1 MRRKKSQLNF
11 RQVGRTRRENL
22 LLVFSTVL
30 YFIAVIFWLEL
41 TFHFVM
47 FGSFSLSFFFPVI
60 FSIPMGAFFGL
71 LCNLTPSK
79 QANYIITCVLTFF
92 CCLVFGAN
100 IVYHSVFDGY
110 VAVFSMLV
118 QGQATQ
124 ALTFGPFLMQ
134 AIANIWSNIFGII
147 LIVIPF
153 IFILTIGRTLL
164 SFRQRKLP
172 VHGVIAVGIVIS
184 HVICLLLV
192 NFGSREADSVYDL
205 YHHNSSLTASVEQL
219 GIATSMR
226 LDLKSV
232 LFGKSGSGLGDLDLS
247 DEGND
252 WMLQNNPVGGTVDG
266 SEASGDDGTGAETA
280 PAETEPEKEPDI
292 HDLYNF
298 VDIDFDKLI
307 EEAEAAGNSDLATMH
322 RYYQSQ
328 EPTRKN
334 EYTGI
339 YEGYNLIFLTAEG
352 FSPYAVDEEL
362 TPTLYKLVNTGY
374 VFNNFYTPLW
384 YGSTLSGE
392 YANLVSQ
399 VPLDGGR
406 ISMELTGE
414 NKTDMYFCLGRMM
427 ERAGYNMWAF
437 HNHTYDYYSRDAS
450 HPNMGYTNWIAVGT
464 GFETENNSSGKPYWP
479 QSDLHLIDTTFDIYA
494 GSEPFHAY
502 YMTVSAHAEYNFGG
516 NAMSARNRDAVA
528 DLPLS
533 DTAKA
538 YIACNIELDKAL
550 ESLLN
555 KLEEAG
561 IADHTLVVLSADH
574 IPYADGYRDMC
585 DEIAAYQK
593 GVDEYHIDQYF
604 ERYRNNLIIWT
615 GSMAEGENVI
625 VDKPCYSMDI
635 LPTIA
640 NMLGLDYDS
649 RVLVGRDIFSDTE
662 GMVIFPNG
670 SWITETAMYNNS
682 KDARGATSLTGEEV
696 SEDYVSATRKKVSN
710 ALKISRQFVEMDY
723 YKYLHD

>member
-1 MRRKKSQLNF
+1 MSRRRSKLSFQ
-11 RQVGRTRRENL
+11 QVGRTRKENL

-41 TFHFVM
+41 MFHFVM
-47 FGSFSLSFFFPVI
+47 FESFSLNFFFPI
-60 FSIPMGAFFGL
+60 LFSVPIGAFFGL

-79 QANYIITCVLTFF
+79 QANYVITCVLTFF

-100 IVYHSVFDGY
+100 IVYHSVFDTF
-110 VAVFSMLV
+110 VAVFSMIA
-118 QGQATQ
+118 QGTATQ

-153 IFILTIGRTLL
+153 IFILTVGRTLL

-172 VHGVIAVGIVIS
+172 VHGVIAAGVVIA
-184 HVICLLLV
+184 HLICLLIV
-192 NFGSREADSVYDL
+192 NFGSREDYSVYDL
-205 YHHNSSLTASVEQL
+205 YHNSSSLDASVEKL
-219 GIATSMR
+219 GVATTMR

-232 LFGKSGSGLGDLDLS
+232 FFGKKTTGLGDLDLM
-247 DEGND
+247 EANND
-252 WMLQNNPVGGTVDG
+252 WQNVGSGT
-266 SEASGDDGTGAETA
+266 DGTGETA
-280 PAETEPEKEPDI
+280 DPSGTPDETETAMEPETEPDI

-298 VDIDFDKLI
+298 TDIDFDKLI
-307 EEAEAAGNSDLATMH
+307 ADAEAAGNNDLATMH

-328 EPTRKN
+328 QPTSKN
-334 EYTGI
+334 AYTGI
-339 YEGYNLIFLTAEG
+339 YEGYNLIFITAEG
-352 FSPYAVDEEL
+352 FSPFAVHEDL

-374 VFNNFYTPLW
+374 VFTNFYTPLW

-399 VPLDGGR
+399 IPQDGGT
-406 ISMELTGE
+406 ISMKATGQ

-427 ERAGYNMWAF
+427 ERAGYNLWAF
-437 HNHTYDYYSRDAS
+437 HNNTPTYYNRNES
-450 HPNMGYTNWIAVGT
+450 HPNMGYTNWVAIGT
-464 GFETENNSSGKPYWP
+464 GYEPETNSSGKAIWP
-479 QSDLHLIDTTFDIYA
+479 QSDLHLIDTTFDMFA
-494 GSEPFHAY
+494 DQEPFHAY
-502 YMTVSAHAEYNFGG
+502 YLTVSAHAEYNFSG
-516 NAMSARNRDAVA
+516 NSMSLRNKDAVA

-538 YIACNIELDKAL
+538 YIACNIELDKAM

-574 IPYADGYRDMC
+574 IPYADVYKDMC

-593 GVDEYHIDQYF
+593 GVDSYHIEQTF

-615 GSMAEGENVI
+615 GSMEEGQNVV

-635 LPTIA
+635 LPTVA
-640 NMLGLDYDS
+640 NMLGLEYES
-649 RVLVGRDIFSDTE
+649 RVLTGRDIFSDTP
-662 GMVIFPNG
+662 GLVIFPNA
-670 SWITETAMYNNS
+670 SWISEQAMYNTS
-682 KDARGATSLTGEEV
+682 TKEVTSLTGQEIPEEYINTTTKEV
-696 SEDYVSATRKKVSN
+696 RNRIKVS
-710 ALKISRQFVEMDY
+710 RMFVDTDY
-723 YKYLHD
+723 YSYLHD

>member
-1 MRRKKSQLNF
+1 MSRKKSQLNF
-11 RQVGRTRRENL
+11 RQVGRTRKENL

-47 FGSFSLSFFFPVI
+47 FGSFSLSFMFPI
-60 FSIPMGAFFGL
+60 LFSIPMGAFFGF

-100 IVYHSVFDGY
+100 IVYHSVFDSF
-110 VAVFSMLV
+110 VAVFSMIA
-118 QGQATQ
+118 QGTATQ

-172 VHGVIAVGIVIS
+172 VHGVIAAGIVVS
-184 HVICLLLV
+184 HIICLLLV
-192 NFGSREADSVYDL
+192 NFGSRDAYSVYDL
-205 YHHNSSLTASVEQL
+205 YHNNSSLTDSVEQL
-219 GIATSMR
+219 GIATAMR

-232 LFGKSGSGLGDLDLS
+232 LFGKSGSGLSDLDLS
-247 DEGND
+247 NGGSD
-252 WMLQNNPVGGTVDG
+252 WMNQNNPAGGTAEATEP
-266 SEASGDDGTGAETA
+266 SETGEVSGGETA

-298 VDIDFDKLI
+298 TDIDFDKLI
-307 EEAEAAGNSDLATMH
+307 ADAEAAGKSDLATMH

-328 EPTRKN
+328 EPTKKN

-352 FSPYAVDEEL
+352 FSPYAVDKEL

-399 VPLDGGR
+399 IPLDGGR

-427 ERAGYNMWAF
+427 ERAGYNLWGF
-437 HNHTYDYYSRDAS
+437 HNHTFDYYSRDAS

-516 NAMSARNRDAVA
+516 NAMSARNKDAVA

-538 YIACNIELDKAL
+538 YIACNIELDKAM

-615 GSMAEGENVI
+615 GSMEEGKNVV

-662 GMVIFPNG
+662 GLVIFPNA
-670 SWITETAMYNNS
+670 SWISETAMYNNS
-682 KDARGATSLTGEEV
+682 KDARGVTSLTGEEV
-696 SEDYVSATRKKVSN
+696 SEEYVSDMRKRVSN

-723 YKYLHD
+723 YSYLH